1 MFIPLSAAVPTWGRP
16 WANVAL
22 MLLIIS
28 VSTIALVQLQGG
40 GDLFLT
46 LAGLT
51 VQDDPV
57 TGEPTFEFTKS
68 ILMLPVLA
76 VSSSLLHADWLHLA
90 GNMLFLWVF
99 GNAVNYKFGHLG
111 YVGLFLVSAL
121 VGGLAHYGLDGGPVV
136 GASGAINGVMGAF
149 LVYFPRNDVK
159 VFYFWFLRFGTFMMS
174 GIWLVLMYVAW
185 DVLYLAMG
193 ADVSTAL
200 WAHVGGFL
208 AGFGAALLCLLTGR
222 VMPTQDEQTL
232 LQLLGIHQ

>member
-1 MFIPLSAAVPTWGRP
+1 MLIPLKAAVPVWGRP

-28 VSTIALVQLQGG
+28 ISTIALLQES

-46 LAGLT
+46 LAGLS
-51 VQDDPV
+51 VQVDPD
-57 TGEPTFEFTKS
+57 TGELAFEFAKN

-76 VSSSLLHADWLHLA
+76 VSSSLLHAGWLHLA

-99 GNAVNYKFGHLG
+99 GNAVNYKFGHVG
-111 YVGLFLVSAL
+111 YVVLYLAAAL
-121 VGGLAHYGLDGGPVV
+121 VGGLAHYALEGGPVV

-149 LVYFPRNDVK
+149 LVYFPRNDVR
-159 VFYFWFLRFGTFMMS
+159 VFYFFLLRFGTFTIS
-174 GIWLVLMYVAW
+174 GIGLVLMYLAW
-185 DVLYLAMG
+185 DVLYLAVG
-193 ADVSTAL
+193 ANVSTAL

>member
-1 MFIPLSAAVPTWGRP
+1 MLIPLKAAVPRWGRP

-28 VSTIALVQLQGG
+28 VSTIALVQEGSG
-40 GDLFLT
+40 LFLT

-51 VQDDPV
+51 VEVDPA
-57 TGEPTFEFTKS
+57 TGEPTLEFTKN

-76 VSSSLLHADWLHLA
+76 VSSSFLHGDWLHLA

-99 GNAVNYKFGHLG
+99 GNAVNYKFGHVG
-111 YVGLFLVSAL
+111 YLVLYLAAAL
-121 VGGLAHYGLDGGPVV
+121 VGGLAHYGLEGGPVV

-149 LVYFPRNDVK
+149 LVYFPLNDVK

-174 GIWLVLMYVAW
+174 GIWLVLLYVAW
-185 DVLYLAMG
+185 DVLYLAIG
-193 ADVSTAL
+193 AGGSTAL
-200 WAHVGGFL
+200 WAHVGGFV
-208 AGFGAALLCLLTGR
+208 AGFGAALLCLRAGW
-222 VMPTQDEQTL
+222 VSPTADEETL